1 MFDTLMGL
9 ATNNSG
15 LLVGGGTAGI
25 ILFVL
30 KKVPN
35 DQLAN
40 IVETA
45 AEACGTVMTA
55 GLSKWSFSK
64 KFWNSTIEPWFI
76 DLFDNVMGGI
86 IRGFVK
92 GLRSDNKK

>member
-1 MFDTLMGL
+1 MFYSLIGL

-40 IVETA
+40 VVETA
-45 AEACGTVMTA
+45 AETCGTVMTA

>member
-1 MFDTLMGL
+1 MFDSLIGI

-45 AEACGTVMTA
+45 AETCGTVMTA

>member
-1 MFDTLMGL
+1 MFDSLIGL

-45 AEACGTVMTA
+45 AETCGTVMTA

-64 KFWNSTIEPWFI
+64 KFWNSTIERWFI
-76 DLFDNVMGGI
+76 DLFDNVMGGM

>member
-1 MFDTLMGL
+1 MFDTLMGI
-9 ATNNSG
+9 ASSNSG
-15 LLVGGGTAGI
+15 LLMGGGTAGI

-45 AEACGTVMTA
+45 AETCGTVMTA

>member
-1 MFDTLMGL
+1 MFDTLIGL
-9 ATNNSG
+9 AGNNSG
-15 LLVGGGTAGI
+15 LLLGGGTAGI
-25 ILFVL
+25 ILFIL

-45 AEACGTVMTA
+45 AETCGTVMTL
-55 GLSKWSFSK
+55 GFSKWSFSK
-64 KFWNSTIEPWFI
+64 KYWNSTVEPWFI
-76 DLFDNVMGGI
+76 DLFDNIMGGV
-86 IRGFVK
+86 IRGFIK

>member
-1 MFDTLMGL
+1 MFDSLIGL

-40 IVETA
+40 VVETA
-45 AEACGTVMTA
+45 AETCGTVMTA